1 MFKKNSITNTTYNLN
16 VHIYFAEN
24 IALYKT
30 AWQQDTLLSFTA
42 ARAVDGRKDS
52 LSIFGSDCVT
62 SQYNYTAEWRVDLEA
77 VVSIHHIFIQYATN
91 NLPWGKQ
98 F

>member
-1 MFKKNSITNTTYNLN
+1 MCHFI
-16 VHIYFAEN
+16 VFIYFAEN
-24 IALYKT
+24 IALNKT

-62 SQYNYTAEWRVDLEA
+62 SRYNFTAEWQVDLED
-77 VVSIHHIFIQYATN
+77 VVSIHHIFIQYATD
-91 NLPWGKQ
+91 NLPWGTVYNFKNATL
-98 F
+98 FS